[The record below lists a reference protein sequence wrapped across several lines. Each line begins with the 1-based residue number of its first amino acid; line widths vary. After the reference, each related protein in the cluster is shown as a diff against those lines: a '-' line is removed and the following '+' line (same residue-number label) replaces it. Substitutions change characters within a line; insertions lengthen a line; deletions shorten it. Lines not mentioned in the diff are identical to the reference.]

1 MKAMREIVKPI
12 NNKIIIT
19 LEDNYNEADEYEVII
34 IPLGNKNNRKI
45 KSKKKFLDLA
55 GKINIDSK
63 AISKLREKSII

>member
-1 MKAMREIVKPI
+1 MKAIRKIVKPV

-19 LEDNYNEADEYEVII
+19 LKDNSEADEYEVII
-34 IPLGNKNNRKI
+34 LPVENKNNQKI

-63 AISKLREKSII
+63 TISKLREKSII

>member
-1 MKAMREIVKPI
+1 MKAMREIVKPK

-34 IPLGNKNNRKI
+34 LPVENKNSQKI

-55 GKINIDSK
+55 GKINIDSE